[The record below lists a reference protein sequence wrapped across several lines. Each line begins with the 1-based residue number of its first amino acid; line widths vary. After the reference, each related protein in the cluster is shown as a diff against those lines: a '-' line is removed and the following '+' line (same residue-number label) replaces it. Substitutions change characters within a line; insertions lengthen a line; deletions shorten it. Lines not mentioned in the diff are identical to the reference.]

1 MKAWASD
8 FLVVTGKRALPM
20 PGMMWAACRG
30 PSLKASPCT
39 DCPGAGTAGLASE
52 ADAVGLDGSSLEVGG
67 LKRTNPVAARIA
79 PSQLT
84 NVRIDKVSGGQQRRE

>member
-20 PGMMWAACRG
+20 PGMRCAACRG

-39 DCPGAGTAGLASE
+39 ECPGAGTAGLASG
-52 ADAVGLDGSSLEVGG
+52 ADAVGLGGSSPKVGG
-67 LKRTNPVAARIA
+67 ADLKAPRAARYA
-79 PSQLT
+79 PNQFQHA
-84 NVRIDKVSGGQQRRE
+84 RIDKASGGQERQE